1 MPVRTQAGMVANQP
15 EALMRYLFASFLCA
29 FAAAVAAEGLAPDAQ
44 VKKIAGD
51 VIAIARQ
58 DKEIRAGDRGRI
70 NALIEAEVVPH
81 FDFGRMTALA
91 LGRNWHKASAEQ
103 QKALTNEFR
112 ALLVRTY
119 SSALSTYRDQVI
131 EFKPLRAAAG
141 EDDVTVRSQIRQP
154 GAAPISID
162 YSMAQTA
169 AGWKIYDVVV
179 GGVSLVTNYRE
190 TFNAQIRDGGVDGLI
205 TTLASKNRSQLAHA
219 GARPG

>member
-1 MPVRTQAGMVANQP
+1 MK
-15 EALMRYLFASFLCA
+15 YLFALLFCF
-29 FAAAVAAEGLAPDAQ
+29 FAAAVSAQELAPDAQ

-58 DKEIRAGDRGRI
+58 DKGIRAGNQNKI
-70 NALIEAEVVPH
+70 NQLIETEVLPH

-91 LGRNWHKASAEQ
+91 VGRNWHKASAAQ
-103 QKALTNEFR
+103 QQALTDEFR

-119 SSALSTYRDQVI
+119 SSALATYRDQAI

-141 EDDVTVRSQIRQP
+141 EDEVTVRSQIRQP

-162 YSMAQTA
+162 YSMERTA

-190 TFNAQIRDGGVDGLI
+190 TFNAQIRDGGLDGLI
-205 TTLASKNRSQLAHA
+205 KTLALKNRSQLAHA